1 MEQTPVIIMD
11 CCAQTLVEGGTAG
24 PAAVAATQMN
34 KAVAR
39 DLLNR
44 SLPVPDEVLRVH
56 VDRLIHVGQRAHR
69 P

>member
-1 MEQTPVIIMD
+1 MD